1 MGPFSG
7 RYKSEKKSSLYPYK
21 EHTNLSPKLGVEEIA
36 HQQQQ
41 YLGGGKNCCYCS

>member
-21 EHTNLSPKLGVEEIA
+21 EHTNLSLKLGVERDRTPATTIP
-36 HQQQQ
+36 
-41 YLGGGKNCCYCS
+41 